1 MKIAKIE
8 DSISNGEGVRVVV
21 WTQGCIHACEGCH
34 NPQTWNPKGGEA
46 YTKETEE
53 EILTLL
59 SRPYIKGITFSGGDP
74 LHPQNRQEVLGLCRR
89 IKQEQ
94 PNKDIWLYSG
104 FTYEEISA
112 FLPELFEVVDVLVDG
127 KFILSLYS
135 PALQWRGSSNQRVI
149 DVQAS
154 RKHQQ
159 VVLYEM

>member
-59 SRPYIKGITFSGGDP
+59 SRPYIKGITLSGGDP
-74 LHPQNRQEVLGLCRR
+74 LHPQNRQEVLDLCRR
-89 IKQEQ
+89 IKREQ
-94 PNKDIWLYSG
+94 STKDVWLYSG
-104 FTYEEISA
+104 FTYEEILT
-112 FLPELFEVVDVLVDG
+112 FLPELLDVIDVLVDG

-135 PALQWRGSSNQRVI
+135 PALAWRGSSNQRVI
-149 DVQAS
+149 DVQAT
-154 RKHQQ
+154 RQQHQ
-159 VVLYEM
+159 VVLYKM